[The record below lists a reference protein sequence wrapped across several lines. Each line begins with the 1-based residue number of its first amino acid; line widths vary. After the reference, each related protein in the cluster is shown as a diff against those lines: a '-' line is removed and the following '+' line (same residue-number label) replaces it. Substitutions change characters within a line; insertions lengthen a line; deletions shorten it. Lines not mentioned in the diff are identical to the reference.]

1 MAEESPEV
9 GRAEGAGQGGGGGV
23 VPDDESLFDL
33 HVFLDLLGSVP
44 QPLRLK
50 LARDLGILVTPKDLA
65 RGEQAVL
72 ARFARQ
78 ALKPRV
84 WPGVRD
90 WLARSCAPEIARVAE
105 ARSPAVIDDL
115 LREGRDWG
123 GVYWLCLKAGKYHA
137 AIPRRYGRTARAAL
151 DAVRARCRALIE
163 EAEGAR
169 QAGEEARTRSL
180 EEIRRENERLTKLLR
195 AAEAR
200 IERLKGELHE
210 ARQALRAQKRAAW
223 EAAREPER
231 ILAEA
236 TAEIERL
243 QVRAEEAEASAR
255 RREAEAEAL
264 LQAAIR
270 DYEERFA
277 ALREVMSQQDAEIL
291 ELLAAVR
298 RGGTLS
304 AAPAGA
310 AVPAGTAALS
320 AAATAA
326 QLLRG
331 RTVCVVGGET
341 RLPGYREIVA
351 AYGAEMTFASGLEK
365 LGQIDGAVSA
375 ADGVIL
381 IAAYASHKA
390 SDQVRQ
396 AVERHGKPVA
406 LAHNAG
412 LATFERVLVGELAPR
427 LMGGKSAS

>member
-9 GRAEGAGQGGGGGV
+9 GRAEGAGQGDGGGV

-33 HVFLDLLGSVP
+33 HVFLDLVGCVP

-65 RGEQAVL
+65 RGEQAVM

-90 WLARSCAPEIARVAE
+90 WLARSCAAEIARVAE

-137 AIPRRYGRTARAAL
+137 AIPRRYGRPARAAL

-243 QVRAEEAEASAR
+243 QVRAGEAEASAR

-264 LQAAIR
+264 LQATIR

-277 ALREVMSQQDAEIL
+277 ALREVISQQDAEIL

-298 RGGTLS
+298 RGGALPE
-304 AAPAGA
+304 APAG
-310 AVPAGTAALS
+310 S
-320 AAATAA
+320 AA

-427 LMGGKSAS
+427 LAGGKSAAPAAHG

>member
-1 MAEESPEV
+1 MTEESPEV
-9 GRAEGAGQGGGGGV
+9 GRAEGAGQAGV
-23 VPDDESLFDL
+23 VPDDETLFDL
-33 HVFLDLLGSVP
+33 HVFLDLVGSVP
-44 QPLRLK
+44 PPLRLK
-50 LARDLGILVTPKDLA
+50 LARDLGILITPKDVA

-78 ALKPRV
+78 ALKPRA

-90 WLARSCAPEIARVAE
+90 WLARTCAPEIARVAE

-123 GVYWLCLKAGKYHA
+123 AVYWLCLKAGKYHA
-137 AIPRRYGRTARAAL
+137 GIPRRYGRPARDAL
-151 DAVRARCRALIE
+151 DAVRERCRTLIE

-169 QAGEEARTRSL
+169 QAGEEARTRSFEDL
-180 EEIRRENERLTKLLR
+180 RRENERLTKLLR

-236 TAEIERL
+236 TAEIGRL
-243 QVRAEEAEASAR
+243 QARAEEAEASAR

-277 ALREVMSQQDAEIL
+277 VLREVISQQDGEIL

-298 RGGTLS
+298 RGGVLPAGPAAS
-304 AAPAGA
+304 AAAPAA
-310 AVPAGTAALS
+310 A
-320 AAATAA
+320 
-326 QLLRG
+326 LLRG

-341 RLPGYREIVA
+341 RLAGYREIVA

-381 IAAYASHKA
+381 IAAYVSHKA

-427 LMGGKSAS
+427 LAGGKPPSPSVPA

>member
-1 MAEESPEV
+1 MAEESFEV
-9 GRAEGAGQGGGGGV
+9 GRAEGAGQGGGGV
-23 VPDDESLFDL
+23 ASDDEALFDL
-33 HVFLDLLGSVP
+33 HVFLDLVGSVP

-50 LARDLGILVTPKDLA
+50 LARELGILVTPKDLA

-90 WLARSCAPEIARVAE
+90 WLARSCAAEIARVAE

-137 AIPRRYGRTARAAL
+137 AIPRRYGRPARAAL

-163 EAEGAR
+163 EVEGAR
-169 QAGEEARTRSL
+169 QAGEEARSRAL
-180 EEIRRENERLTKLLR
+180 EDLRRENERLTKLLR

-210 ARQALRAQKRAAW
+210 AGQALRAQKRAAW
-223 EAAREPER
+223 EAKREPER

-236 TAEIERL
+236 TAEIGRL
-243 QVRAEEAEASAR
+243 QARAEEAEASAR

-264 LQAAIR
+264 LQATIR

-277 ALREVMSQQDAEIL
+277 ALREVISQQDAEIL

-298 RGGTLS
+298 RGGALPE
-304 AAPAGA
+304 APAG
-310 AVPAGTAALS
+310 S
-320 AAATAA
+320 AATPAA
-326 QLLRG
+326 ALLRG

-427 LMGGKSAS
+427 LAGGKPAASAAHG